1 MRFEQVRDI
10 LDHVREFHKRLDEFY
25 QNLAQ
30 HESAARIKMLFEYL
44 GSHEK
49 NLEQGLANFE
59 EGASEQ
65 VLDTWF
71 QNAQDKEMLKLPEAT
86 TIKSHMEIEDVIRM
100 GLELDEKLI
109 GLYKDA
115 VENSDVP
122 EVKEVFNNLLEM
134 EQQEEHQLARAAL
147 DLRDM

>member
-25 QNLAQ
+25 QNIAD
-30 HESAARIKMLFEYL
+30 HETSVRTKMLLEYL
-44 GSHEK
+44 GRHEK
-49 NLEQGLANFE
+49 SLAQGLADFE
-59 EGASEQ
+59 ETASEK

-71 QNAQDKEMLKLPEAT
+71 QNAQDKETLKLPEAT
-86 TIKSHMEIEDVIRM
+86 EIKSHMSVEEVIHL
-100 GLELDEKLI
+100 GLELDGRLI
-109 GLYKDA
+109 SLYKDA
-115 VENSDVP
+115 AESSAVP

-134 EQQEEHQLARAAL
+134 EQQEEHQIARAAL

>member
-1 MRFEQVRDI
+1 M
-10 LDHVREFHKRLDEFY
+10 
-25 QNLAQ
+25 
-30 HESAARIKMLFEYL
+30 
-44 GSHEK
+44 
-49 NLEQGLANFE
+49 
-59 EGASEQ
+59 
-65 VLDTWF
+65 
-71 QNAQDKEMLKLPEAT
+71 
-86 TIKSHMEIEDVIRM
+86 IRM